1 VAAIRRIFREFV
13 DLGYSTARI
22 SAPKIVF
29 VPGHDASVKVASKE
43 RSLEIAIRS
52 VAEEKPIKYVVE
64 VKLIRD
70 PESKEPV
77 VLAAPKILL
86 HEGTTGTVRIEGT
99 VMLQIEATVTP
110 VK

>member
-1 VAAIRRIFREFV
+1 MPDEPSETRE
-13 DLGYSTARI
+13 LAQK
-22 SAPKIVF
+22 SA
-29 VPGHDASVKVASKE
+29 E
-43 RSLEIAIRS
+43 CRNRQLRS

-86 HEGTTGTVRIEGT
+86 HEGTRGTVRIEET